1 MSEEKTA
8 QKLYEL
14 VTKLRVYKH
23 VSNYNKIEMGIVLND
38 IQSLCDNAELEG
50 YSHIDSFNQVLADVH
65 LNKRRVIGFMRNAKY
80 VLDCDIPMD
89 KWIDLDSSVIDLF
102 RKKNINPLKH
112 WDDILTLSYTD
123 LVEVVC

>member
-1 MSEEKTA
+1 
-8 QKLYEL
+8 
-14 VTKLRVYKH
+14 
-23 VSNYNKIEMGIVLND
+23 
-38 IQSLCDNAELEG
+38 
-50 YSHIDSFNQVLADVH
+50 
-65 LNKRRVIGFMRNAKY
+65 MRNAKF